1 MPPKKKAKTEPVS
14 TPVASPQPK
23 YVWMVTHSIKVVI
36 EEFGEDMTDGYSGYT
51 FAEVKDNYKYS
62 ETTDEERREQED
74 SEREN
79 LEVSETDIL
88 EPPAYIMSA
97 DAMKAARKKFKE
109 LGAIYWECEEE
120 YADFTPEQ
128 WAEQFY
134 DDKPLNNDGHFI
146 AFDFSSNFL
155 KISKDSEL
163 YNNGQHLLDVNI
175 TVGIRQ
181 VPVV

>member
-14 TPVASPQPK
+14 TPLASPQPK
-23 YVWMVTHSIKVVI
+23 YVCMVQHSIKVVI
-36 EEFGEDMTDGYSGYT
+36 KEFGKDMTGYSGYY
-51 FAEVKDNYKYS
+51 FADEHEDNDG
-62 ETTDEERREQED
+62 TIDEERREQED
-74 SEREN
+74 FEQEN
-79 LEVSETDIL
+79 LEVSEIDIL
-88 EPPAYIMSA
+88 EPPAYSKSA
-97 DAMKAARKKFKE
+97 NAMKAARKKFIE

-163 YNNGQHLLDVNI
+163 YNNGQHLLDVSI

>member
-1 MPPKKKAKTEPVS
+1 MPPKKKAKTETVS
-14 TPVASPQPK
+14 TPVASRQPK
-23 YVWMVTHSIKVVI
+23 YVWMVQHSTKVEI
-36 EEFGEDMTDGYSGYT
+36 EEFGKDMTSVSGYSFAQMEDMGY
-51 FAEVKDNYKYS
+51 D
-62 ETTDEERREQED
+62 ETNDEERREQED
-74 SEREN
+74 FERFERGN
-79 LEVSETDIL
+79 LEVSEIDIL
-88 EPPAYIMSA
+88 EPPAYIKSA

-134 DDKPLNNDGHFI
+134 DDKPLNDI
-146 AFDFSSNFL
+146 VFDYSNNVL

-163 YNNGQHLLDVNI
+163 HNNGQHLLDVNI

>member
-23 YVWMVTHSIKVVI
+23 YVWMVQHSIKVVI
-36 EEFGEDMTDGYSGYT
+36 KEFGKDMTGYSGYY
-51 FAEVKDNYKYS
+51 FADEHEDNDG
-62 ETTDEERREQED
+62 TIDEERREQED
-74 SEREN
+74 FEQEN
-79 LEVSETDIL
+79 LEVSEIDIL
-88 EPPAYIMSA
+88 EPPAYSKSA
-97 DAMKAARKKFKE
+97 NAMKAARKKFIE

-175 TVGIRQ
+175 TVGIR
-181 VPVV
+181 

>member
-1 MPPKKKAKTEPVS
+1 MPPKKKAKAEPVS

-23 YVWMVTHSIKVVI
+23 YVWMVQHSIKVVI
-36 EEFGEDMTDGYSGYT
+36 KEFGKDMTGYSGYY
-51 FAEVKDNYKYS
+51 FADEHEDNDG
-62 ETTDEERREQED
+62 TIDEERREQED
-74 SEREN
+74 FEQEN
-79 LEVSETDIL
+79 LEVSEIDIL
-88 EPPAYIMSA
+88 EPPAYSKSA
-97 DAMKAARKKFKE
+97 NAMKAARKKFIE

>member
-1 MPPKKKAKTEPVS
+1 MPPKKKAKTETVS

-23 YVWMVTHSIKVVI
+23 YVWMVQHSIKVVI
-36 EEFGEDMTDGYSGYT
+36 KEFGKDMTGYSGYY
-51 FAEVKDNYKYS
+51 FADEHEDNDG
-62 ETTDEERREQED
+62 TIDEERREQED
-74 SEREN
+74 FEQEN
-79 LEVSETDIL
+79 LEVSEIDIL
-88 EPPAYIMSA
+88 DPPAYSKSA
-97 DAMKAARKKFKE
+97 NAMKAARKKFIE

>member
-23 YVWMVTHSIKVVI
+23 YVWMVQHSIKVVI
-36 EEFGEDMTDGYSGYT
+36 REFGKDMTDGLGYT
-51 FAEVKDNYKYS
+51 FS
-62 ETTDEERREQED
+62 EHDDEEDEEMIEEHRAHED

-79 LEVSETDIL
+79 LEVSEIDIL
-88 EPPAYIMSA
+88 EPPAYIKSA
-97 DAMKAARKKFKE
+97 DAMKAARRKFIQ

-120 YADFTPEQ
+120 YEESTPEQ

-134 DDKPLNNDGHFI
+134 DDKPLNDI
-146 AFDFSSNFL
+146 VFDYSNNFL

-175 TVGIRQ
+175 TVGIRH

>member
-1 MPPKKKAKTEPVS
+1 MPPKKKAKTETVS

-23 YVWMVTHSIKVVI
+23 YVWMVQHSIKVVI
-36 EEFGEDMTDGYSGYT
+36 KEFGKDMTGYSGYY
-51 FAEVKDNYKYS
+51 FADEHEDNDG
-62 ETTDEERREQED
+62 TIDEERREQED
-74 SEREN
+74 FEQEN
-79 LEVSETDIL
+79 LEVSEIDIL
-88 EPPAYIMSA
+88 EPPAYSKSA
-97 DAMKAARKKFKE
+97 NAMKAARKKFIE

-146 AFDFSSNFL
+146 AFDFSSNFS

>member
-1 MPPKKKAKTEPVS
+1 MPPKKKAKTETVS

-23 YVWMVTHSIKVVI
+23 YVWMVQHSIKVVI
-36 EEFGEDMTDGYSGYT
+36 KEFGKDMTGYSGYY
-51 FAEVKDNYKYS
+51 FADEHEDNDG
-62 ETTDEERREQED
+62 TIDEERREQED
-74 SEREN
+74 FEQEN
-79 LEVSETDIL
+79 LEVSEIDIL
-88 EPPAYIMSA
+88 EPPAYSKSA
-97 DAMKAARKKFKE
+97 NAMKAARKRFIE

-163 YNNGQHLLDVNI
+163 YNNGQHLLDVSI

>member
-23 YVWMVTHSIKVVI
+23 YVWMVQHSIKVVI
-36 EEFGEDMTDGYSGYT
+36 KEFGKDMTGYSGYY
-51 FAEVKDNYKYS
+51 FADEHEDNDG
-62 ETTDEERREQED
+62 TIDEERREQED
-74 SEREN
+74 FEQEN
-79 LEVSETDIL
+79 LEVSEIDIL
-88 EPPAYIMSA
+88 EPPAYSKSA
-97 DAMKAARKKFKE
+97 NAMKAARKKFIE

-163 YNNGQHLLDVNI
+163 YNNGQHLLDVSI

>member
-23 YVWMVTHSIKVVI
+23 YVWMVQHSIKVVI
-36 EEFGEDMTDGYSGYT
+36 KEFGKDMTGYSGYY
-51 FAEVKDNYKYS
+51 FADEHEDNDG
-62 ETTDEERREQED
+62 TIDEERREQED
-74 SEREN
+74 FEQEN
-79 LEVSETDIL
+79 LEVSEIDIL
-88 EPPAYIMSA
+88 EPPAYSKSA
-97 DAMKAARKKFKE
+97 NAMKAARKKFIE

>member
-23 YVWMVTHSIKVVI
+23 YVWMVQHSIKVVI
-36 EEFGEDMTDGYSGYT
+36 KEFGKDMTGYSGYY
-51 FAEVKDNYKYS
+51 FADEHEDNDG
-62 ETTDEERREQED
+62 TIDEERREQED
-74 SEREN
+74 FEREN
-79 LEVSETDIL
+79 LEETEIDIL
-88 EPPAYIMSA
+88 EPPAYSKSA
-97 DAMKAARKKFKE
+97 DAMKAARKKFIE
-109 LGAIYWECEEE
+109 LGATFWECEEE
-120 YADFTPEQ
+120 YEEFTTEQ

-134 DDKPLNNDGHFI
+134 SDKNNDGLFI
-146 AFDFSSNFL
+146 AFDYTNNFL

-175 TVGIRQ
+175 TAGIRQ

>member
-1 MPPKKKAKTEPVS
+1 MPPKKKAKTETVS

-23 YVWMVTHSIKVVI
+23 YVWMVQHSIKVVI
-36 EEFGEDMTDGYSGYT
+36 KEFGKDMTGYSGYY
-51 FAEVKDNYKYS
+51 FADEHEDNDG
-62 ETTDEERREQED
+62 TIDEERREQED
-74 SEREN
+74 FEQEN
-79 LEVSETDIL
+79 LEVSEIDIL
-88 EPPAYIMSA
+88 EPPAYSKSA
-97 DAMKAARKKFKE
+97 NAMKAARKRFIE

>member
-14 TPVASPQPK
+14 TPVASPQLK
-23 YVWMVTHSIKVVI
+23 YVWMVQHSIKVVI
-36 EEFGEDMTDGYSGYT
+36 EEFGKDMTGHGGYYFADDYEDNDGT
-51 FAEVKDNYKYS
+51 I
-62 ETTDEERREQED
+62 DEERREQED
-74 SEREN
+74 FEREN
-79 LEVSETDIL
+79 LEVSEIDIL
-88 EPPAYIMSA
+88 EPPAYIKSA

-134 DDKPLNNDGHFI
+134 DDKPLNDI
-146 AFDFSSNFL
+146 VFDYSNNFL

-175 TVGIRQ
+175 TVGIRH

>member
-1 MPPKKKAKTEPVS
+1 MPPKKKAKAEPVS

-23 YVWMVTHSIKVVI
+23 YVWMVQHSIKVVI
-36 EEFGEDMTDGYSGYT
+36 KEFGKDMTGYSGYY
-51 FAEVKDNYKYS
+51 FADEHEDNDG
-62 ETTDEERREQED
+62 TIDEERREQED
-74 SEREN
+74 FEQEN
-79 LEVSETDIL
+79 LEVSEIDIL
-88 EPPAYIMSA
+88 EPPAYSKSA
-97 DAMKAARKKFKE
+97 NAMKAARKKFIE

-163 YNNGQHLLDVNI
+163 YNNGQHLLDVSI

>member
-23 YVWMVTHSIKVVI
+23 YVWMVQHSIKVVI
-36 EEFGEDMTDGYSGYT
+36 KEFGKDMTGYSGYY
-51 FAEVKDNYKYS
+51 FADEHEDNAG
-62 ETTDEERREQED
+62 TIDEERREQED
-74 SEREN
+74 FEQEN
-79 LEVSETDIL
+79 LEVSEIDIL
-88 EPPAYIMSA
+88 EPPAYSKSA
-97 DAMKAARKKFKE
+97 NAMKAARKKFIE

-163 YNNGQHLLDVNI
+163 YNNGQHLLDVSI

>member
-14 TPVASPQPK
+14 TPVASPQLK
-23 YVWMVTHSIKVVI
+23 YVWMVQHSIKVVI

-51 FAEVKDNYKYS
+51 FAEMKYNYN

-79 LEVSETDIL
+79 LEVSEIDIL
-88 EPPAYIMSA
+88 EPPAYIKSA
-97 DAMKAARKKFKE
+97 DAMKAARRKFIQ
-109 LGAIYWECEEE
+109 LGAIYWECEDEGEE
-120 YADFTPEQ
+120 YTPGER
-128 WAEQFY
+128 AEEFY
-134 DDKPLNNDGHFI
+134 DDKPLNNDGLFVV
-146 AFDFSSNFL
+146 FDFSNDFL
-155 KISKDSEL
+155 VITKDSEL
-163 YNNGQHLLDVNI
+163 HNNGQHVLDVSI

>member
-1 MPPKKKAKTEPVS
+1 MPPKKKAKTETVS

-23 YVWMVTHSIKVVI
+23 YVWMVQHSIKVVI
-36 EEFGEDMTDGYSGYT
+36 KEFGKDMTGYSGYY
-51 FAEVKDNYKYS
+51 FADEHEDNDG
-62 ETTDEERREQED
+62 TIDEERREQED
-74 SEREN
+74 FEQEN
-79 LEVSETDIL
+79 LEVSEIDIL
-88 EPPAYIMSA
+88 EPPAYSKSA
-97 DAMKAARKKFKE
+97 NAMKAARKKFIE

>member
-23 YVWMVTHSIKVVI
+23 YVWMVQHSIKVVI
-36 EEFGEDMTDGYSGYT
+36 EEFGKDMTGHGGYYFADDYEDNDGT
-51 FAEVKDNYKYS
+51 I
-62 ETTDEERREQED
+62 DEERREQED

-79 LEVSETDIL
+79 LEVSEIDIL
-88 EPPAYIMSA
+88 EPPAYIRSA
-97 DAMKAARKKFKE
+97 DAMKAARRKFIQ

-120 YADFTPEQ
+120 YEESTPEQ

-134 DDKPLNNDGHFI
+134 DDKPLNDI
-146 AFDFSSNFL
+146 VFDYSNNFL

-175 TVGIRQ
+175 TVGIRH

>member
-1 MPPKKKAKTEPVS
+1 MPPKKKAKTETVS

-23 YVWMVTHSIKVVI
+23 YVWMVQHSIKVVI
-36 EEFGEDMTDGYSGYT
+36 KEFGKDMTGYSGYY
-51 FAEVKDNYKYS
+51 FADEHEDNDG
-62 ETTDEERREQED
+62 TIDEERREQED
-74 SEREN
+74 FEQEN
-79 LEVSETDIL
+79 LEVSEIDIL
-88 EPPAYIMSA
+88 EPPAYSKSA
-97 DAMKAARKKFKE
+97 NAMKAARKKFIE

-134 DDKPLNNDGHFI
+134 DDKPLNDI
-146 AFDFSSNFL
+146 VFDYSNNFL

-163 YNNGQHLLDVNI
+163 YNNGQHLLDVSI

>member
-1 MPPKKKAKTEPVS
+1 MPPKKKAKTETVS

-23 YVWMVTHSIKVVI
+23 YVWMVQHSIKVVI
-36 EEFGEDMTDGYSGYT
+36 KEFGKDMTGYSGYY
-51 FAEVKDNYKYS
+51 FADEHEDNDG
-62 ETTDEERREQED
+62 TIDEERREQED
-74 SEREN
+74 FEQEN
-79 LEVSETDIL
+79 LEVSEIDIL
-88 EPPAYIMSA
+88 EPPAYSKSA
-97 DAMKAARKKFKE
+97 NAMKAARKKFIE

-163 YNNGQHLLDVNI
+163 YNNGQHLLDVSI
-175 TVGIRQ
+175 TVGIR
-181 VPVV
+181 

>member
-1 MPPKKKAKTEPVS
+1 MPPKKKAKTETVS

-23 YVWMVTHSIKVVI
+23 YVWMVQHSIKVVI
-36 EEFGEDMTDGYSGYT
+36 KEFGKDMTGYSGYY
-51 FAEVKDNYKYS
+51 FADEHEDNDG
-62 ETTDEERREQED
+62 TIDEERREQED
-74 SEREN
+74 FEQEN
-79 LEVSETDIL
+79 LEVSEIDIL
-88 EPPAYIMSA
+88 EPPAYSKSA
-97 DAMKAARKKFKE
+97 NAMKAARKKFIE

-175 TVGIRQ
+175 TVGIR
-181 VPVV
+181 

>member
-14 TPVASPQPK
+14 TPVASSQPK
-23 YVWMVTHSIKVVI
+23 YVWMVQHSIKVVI
-36 EEFGEDMTDGYSGYT
+36 KEFGKDMTDGMGYT
-51 FAEVKDNYKYS
+51 FS
-62 ETTDEERREQED
+62 EHDDDSEEDEEMIEDRRAHED

-88 EPPAYIMSA
+88 EPPAYIKSA

-134 DDKPLNNDGHFI
+134 DDKPLNDI
-146 AFDFSSNFL
+146 VFDYSNNFL

-163 YNNGQHLLDVNI
+163 HNNGQHLLDVNI

>member
-23 YVWMVTHSIKVVI
+23 YVWMVQHSVKVVI
-36 EEFGEDMTDGYSGYT
+36 KEFGKDMTDGMGYT
-51 FAEVKDNYKYS
+51 FS
-62 ETTDEERREQED
+62 EHDDDSEEDEEMIEDRRAHED

-88 EPPAYIMSA
+88 EPPAYIKSA

-134 DDKPLNNDGHFI
+134 DDKPLNDI
-146 AFDFSSNFL
+146 VFDYSNNFL

-163 YNNGQHLLDVNI
+163 HNNGQHLLDVNI

>member
-23 YVWMVTHSIKVVI
+23 YVWMVQHSIKVVI
-36 EEFGEDMTDGYSGYT
+36 KEFGKNMNGYGGYYFADDYEDNDGT
-51 FAEVKDNYKYS
+51 I
-62 ETTDEERREQED
+62 DEERREQED
-74 SEREN
+74 FEREN
-79 LEVSETDIL
+79 LEETENDIL
-88 EPPAYIMSA
+88 EPPAYIKSA
-97 DAMKAARKKFKE
+97 DALKAARKKFIE
-109 LGAIYWECEEE
+109 LGATFWECEEE
-120 YADFTPEQ
+120 YENFTPEQ

-134 DDKPLNNDGHFI
+134 SDKNNDGLFM
-146 AFDFSSNFL
+146 AYDYSNNFL

-175 TVGIRQ
+175 TVGIRH

>member
-1 MPPKKKAKTEPVS
+1 MPPKKKAKTETVS

-23 YVWMVTHSIKVVI
+23 YVWMVQHSIKVVI
-36 EEFGEDMTDGYSGYT
+36 KEFGKDMTGYSGYY
-51 FAEVKDNYKYS
+51 FADEHEDNDG
-62 ETTDEERREQED
+62 TIDEERREQED
-74 SEREN
+74 FEQEN
-79 LEVSETDIL
+79 LEVSEIDIL
-88 EPPAYIMSA
+88 EPPSYSKSA
-97 DAMKAARKKFKE
+97 NAMKAARKKFIE

>member
-1 MPPKKKAKTEPVS
+1 M
-14 TPVASPQPK
+14 K
-23 YVWMVTHSIKVVI
+23 Y
-36 EEFGEDMTDGYSGYT
+36 
-51 FAEVKDNYKYS
+51 NYN

-79 LEVSETDIL
+79 LEVSEIDIL
-88 EPPAYIMSA
+88 EPPAYIKSA
-97 DAMKAARKKFKE
+97 DAMKAARRKFIQ

-120 YADFTPEQ
+120 YEESTPEQ

-134 DDKPLNNDGHFI
+134 DDKPLNDI
-146 AFDFSSNFL
+146 VFDYSNNFL

-175 TVGIRQ
+175 TVGIRH

>member
-23 YVWMVTHSIKVVI
+23 YVWMVQHSIKVVI
-36 EEFGEDMTDGYSGYT
+36 EEFGKDMTGHGGYYFADDYEDNDGT
-51 FAEVKDNYKYS
+51 I
-62 ETTDEERREQED
+62 DEERREQED
-74 SEREN
+74 FEREN
-79 LEVSETDIL
+79 LEETEIDIL
-88 EPPAYIMSA
+88 EPPAYNKSA
-97 DAMKAARKKFKE
+97 DAMKAARKKFIE
-109 LGAIYWECEEE
+109 LGATFWECEEE
-120 YADFTPEQ
+120 YENFTPEQ

-134 DDKPLNNDGHFI
+134 SDKNNDGLFM
-146 AFDFSSNFL
+146 AYDYSNNFL

-175 TVGIRQ
+175 TVGIRH

>member
-1 MPPKKKAKTEPVS
+1 MPPKKKAKAEPVS

-23 YVWMVTHSIKVVI
+23 YVWMVQHSIKVVI
-36 EEFGEDMTDGYSGYT
+36 KEFGKDMTGYGGYYFADDYEDNDGT
-51 FAEVKDNYKYS
+51 I
-62 ETTDEERREQED
+62 DEERREQED
-74 SEREN
+74 FEREN
-79 LEVSETDIL
+79 LEETEIDIL
-88 EPPAYIMSA
+88 EPPAYSKSA
-97 DAMKAARKKFKE
+97 DAMKAARKKFIE
-109 LGAIYWECEEE
+109 LGATFWECEEE
-120 YADFTPEQ
+120 YEEFTTEQ

-134 DDKPLNNDGHFI
+134 SDKNNDGLFM
-146 AFDFSSNFL
+146 AFDYSNNFL